1 MYRRLSSQSA
11 LILAGMTPSP
21 LCPREN
27 KGKDAR
33 HYLVKDCSA
42 ELRASIC
49 FRIICFSAC
58 MATES
63 SGIYLRLSF

>member
-1 MYRRLSSQSA
+1 VYRRLSSQSA

-33 HYLVKDCSA
+33 HYLDCSA
-42 ELRASIC
+42 ELRASIR